1 MNILK
6 GRGFLILMVVVFF
19 LISFFYELYF
29 ILPLMWIETYDVMLS
44 STVSGFEI
52 VSSSLGWDFFYV
64 ELSSLIFIFMIVYIV
79 KKNSIS
85 AKIGLLFMVVMFV
98 ITVVSN
104 FIISLSNSNYAVYNF
119 FEVELIVPEG
129 LQNGLSTNIV
139 NMGVVLSIIFSL
151 YFIMIILKE
160 KKYN

>member
-129 LQNGLSTNIV
+129 IQNGLSTNIV

>member
-129 LQNGLSTNIV
+129 LQNGLTTNIV